1 MYIFQHQNIAYIEIK
16 AKLWKMHF
24 QDALFSLNI
33 MKLKYFR
40 IGFLKS
46 KRYWNFDRDCI
57 ESVES
62 VGFDRDCF
70 G

>member
-1 MYIFQHQNIAYIEIK
+1 MYIFQRQNIAYIEIK

-24 QDALFSLNI
+24 SLNI
-33 MKLKYFR
+33 MKLKYLR
-40 IGFLKS
+40 IGILKS
-46 KRYWNFDRDCI
+46 KSHWNFDRDCI

-62 VGFDRDCF
+62 VEFDRDCS